1 MNTQITILLLE
12 DEIKLAYTLSRALEK
27 SFEKPPQI
35 KICSTAEAALQILH
49 IYHIDLL
56 ITDWRLPGMSGI
68 ELVAKARKLYP
79 QLPVIFMTA
88 FGSEEVEHEVFQ
100 ISDVYIN
107 KPFEIPD
114 FIQIVYQVLA
124 VHQIVMPQTMPADTF
139 DDHTPNKK
147 ILILESNDSLL
158 LLFRKAFQ
166 RVGFLVYG
174 ALTQQ
179 EAELFL
185 IQERFDVFI
194 CDVALSNGF
203 GLDLLQKWGKALSET
218 RTKIFVMSGDPMYSL
233 IQEELD
239 ATFFFRKPVEIPA
252 MVSVASSLVS

>member
-27 SFEKPPQI
+27 SFGKPRQI
-35 KICSTAEAALQILH
+35 KICSTFEAALQILH

-107 KPFEIPD
+107 KPFDIPD
-114 FIQIVYQVLA
+114 FIQIVYQVLS

-179 EAELFL
+179 
-185 IQERFDVFI
+185 
-194 CDVALSNGF
+194 
-203 GLDLLQKWGKALSET
+203 
-218 RTKIFVMSGDPMYSL
+218 
-233 IQEELD
+233 
-239 ATFFFRKPVEIPA
+239 
-252 MVSVASSLVS
+252 